1 MAAKKTPGME
11 VMLMDPFLYEI
22 MNERKNAK
30 FEEENNLKQDT
41 HDVRVNMVVGTK

>member
-11 VMLMDPFLYEI
+11 EMLMDPVLYDI

-30 FEEENNLKQDT
+30 FEEENNLK
-41 HDVRVNMVVGTK
+41 